1 MTAVKG
7 KLVNN
12 LRCSSDGGQIM
23 RQLFG
28 ECHRELPSV
37 QEGEKN
43 KLSRCEKLL
52 DGFFFFLPSTHDSRN
67 NDLCWPGCLFVCFL
81 FSENN
86 LSRKSLGGKISFR
99 DGRMKSKLAS
109 CGVSLRNE
117 TWVSPPERCM
127 RKARHH
133 LASDCL
139 HR

>member
-37 QEGEKN
+37 QEGGKN

-52 DGFFFFLPSTHDSRN
+52 AGFFLFFLIFCRLPTIPEIMISAGQVVCLRVFWVFFRKQPFSKEPWRE
-67 NDLCWPGCLFVCFL
+67 DL
-81 FSENN
+81 
-86 LSRKSLGGKISFR
+86 ISCR
-99 DGRMKSKLAS
+99 P
-109 CGVSLRNE
+109 NE
-117 TWVSPPERCM
+117 IQTG
-127 RKARHH
+127 
-133 LASDCL
+133 
-139 HR
+139 

>member
-52 DGFFFFLPSTHDSRN
+52 DGFFFFFFCRLPTIPEIMISA
-67 NDLCWPGCLFVCFL
+67 GQVVCLRVFL
-81 FSENN
+81 FLPY
-86 LSRKSLGGKISFR
+86 LSRKSLGGIISHFV
-99 DGRMKSKLAS
+99 SAEWNPNWLA
-109 CGVSLRNE
+109 
-117 TWVSPPERCM
+117 
-127 RKARHH
+127 AA
-133 LASDCL
+133 LA
-139 HR
+139 